1 MEGVCSVITGV
12 CQIEYSF
19 DYFTKNMKNDYSL
32 ELTLTSD
39 NEMDPPFTMTLP
51 EESMVVPDL
60 DIFPG

>member
-1 MEGVCSVITGV
+1 
-12 CQIEYSF
+12 
-19 DYFTKNMKNDYSL
+19 MKNDYSL